1 VRVWATAILLALLL
15 LPLPLF
21 SQQPG
26 NVLLEPSEQIFCV
39 LAALNAAGYDTG
51 SNSSAADPAREQ
63 VRADMASKTTP
74 VLPQIEKFYAEH
86 RVPGDPGAELGQYL
100 SLAVLLGPPP
110 DFRPTVAEA
119 ELPPDAKDVVELLP
133 LLRSFYAQADLL
145 NLWAH
150 AQPRYRAAVG
160 RYTNDVRQNL
170 VLADAYF
177 RFPAGGYLGRTYT
190 IYVDLLGVPE
200 QVQARIYGEN
210 YYLVVTSSKEP
221 KVSEIRHQYLHFI
234 LDPLAAKYAPE
245 IHQKAELRGL
255 AYQAPTLATDFKE
268 DFPLLVTECLIRAAE
283 LRMDKRPKPEAEKS
297 LNAMTASGL
306 ILSRYFYEAL
316 ESFEQQE
323 ASVSIY
329 YKTMIL
335 GINPR
340 AEEKRL
346 AGVTFTPKPTPSAV
360 PSLPAHAG
368 SAPAS
373 TPAGEEERLLDQG
386 DNFFYRGR
394 YQDAKLAFQTVLE
407 KLDPKS
413 ERALFGMAVVA
424 SNTRKPDLAEEYFQ
438 KTLDAARSLRI
449 TTWSHIYLGRLYD
462 LKGERQKALVQY
474 HAASLTAT
482 AYPDALRAVQDGLAR
497 AFGSKEE

>member
-1 VRVWATAILLALLL
+1 LLALGLR
-15 LPLPLF
+15 PLPAF
-21 SQQPG
+21 SQPQG
-26 NVLLEPSEQIFCV
+26 NVLLEASEPIFCV

-51 SNSSAADPAREQ
+51 WTSSAADSAREE
-63 VRADMASKTTP
+63 VRSHLAGKEVP
-74 VLPQIEKFYAEH
+74 VLPEIEKFYAEH
-86 RVPGDPGAELGQYL
+86 RVPGDPGAELGQYI
-100 SLAVLLGPPP
+100 SLALLLGPPP

-119 ELPPDAKDVVELLP
+119 ELPPDAKAVVELLP
-133 LLRSFYAQADLL
+133 LLKSFYSQAGLL
-145 NLWAH
+145 NLWTRL
-150 AQPRYRAAVG
+150 QPRYQAAVQ
-160 RYTNDVRQNL
+160 RYTNDVRQSV
-170 VLADAYF
+170 VLTDGYL
-177 RFPAGGYLGRTYT
+177 RFPAGGYLGRTYS
-190 IYVDLLGVPE
+190 IYVDLLGAPE
-200 QVQARIYGEN
+200 QVQARIYGSN

-221 KVSEIRHQYLHFI
+221 KISEIRHQYLHFL
-234 LDPLAAKYAPE
+234 LDPLAAKYTPE

-255 AYQAPTLATDFKE
+255 AYQAPVLASDFKE

-283 LRMDKRPKPEAEKS
+283 LRLDKRSKPEAEKS
-297 LNAMTASGL
+297 LNEMTASGL

-316 ESFEQQE
+316 QSFEQQD
-323 ASVSIY
+323 SSLSIY

-340 AEEKRL
+340 VEEKRL
-346 AGVTFTPKPTPSAV
+346 ASVKFIPKPPQSAAQT
-360 PSLPAHAG
+360 LPAQAG
-368 SAPAS
+368 ATPAS
-373 TPAGEEERLLDQG
+373 HPAGEAEHLLDQG

-394 YQDAKLAFQTVLE
+394 YNEAKLAFQTVLE

-424 SNTRKPDLAEEYFQ
+424 SNMRKPDLAEEYFQ
-438 KTLDAARSLRI
+438 KTLDAARNLRI

-482 AYPDALRAVQDGLAR
+482 AYPDALRAVQNGLAR